1 MRKIDYIIIVVDI
14 IAAMLTA
21 LGSSYGAPFFVISSI
36 IGLIDGAKHKAT
48 TAAIVN
54 GIFLSLNIFCTVK
67 NLIIPIFV

>member
-14 IAAMLTA
+14 I
-21 LGSSYGAPFFVISSI
+21 
-36 IGLIDGAKHKAT
+36 
-48 TAAIVN
+48 AAIVN